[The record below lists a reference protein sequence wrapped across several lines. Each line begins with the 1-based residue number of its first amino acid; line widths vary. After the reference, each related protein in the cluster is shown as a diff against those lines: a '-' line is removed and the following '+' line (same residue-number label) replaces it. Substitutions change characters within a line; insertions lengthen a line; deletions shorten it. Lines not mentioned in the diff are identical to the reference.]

1 MWHNLPPGWS
11 TSRSEEPCERW
22 RPRQNPLAS
31 QWRFHAIGSGWVFTN
46 KWNIGVA
53 RKQAAGCPFGFVFA
67 LHSFIGRCNIGFV
80 AKLCHAVERLAWLR
94 RHLYPWAT
102 LAWGWMGWI
111 DVMAEHGFV
120 LRFCLDVMT
129 PKGSRIFHTS
139 LMRIT
144 KTCVS
149 GFDMVRCLDMNQKM
163 QMDNGL

>member
-1 MWHNLPPGWS
+1 
-11 TSRSEEPCERW
+11 
-22 RPRQNPLAS
+22 
-31 QWRFHAIGSGWVFTN
+31 
-46 KWNIGVA
+46 
-53 RKQAAGCPFGFVFA
+53 
-67 LHSFIGRCNIGFV
+67 
-80 AKLCHAVERLAWLR
+80 
-94 RHLYPWAT
+94 
-102 LAWGWMGWI
+102 
-111 DVMAEHGFV
+111 MAEHGFV